1 MTANKTFA
9 YGVLLGN
16 IIGMILYA
24 SIIGAQP
31 PEPAISVHTT
41 NILGVNVSTVSIN
54 PNYDKPQT
62 GISIIDMLVAV
73 YFTLSTAWAIW
84 VIINPFSA

>member
-1 MTANKTFA
+1 MTSNKTFA
-9 YGVLLGN
+9 YAVLLGN

-24 SIIGAQP
+24 SLIGAQP
-31 PEPAISVHTT
+31 PQPAISSHTAS
-41 NILGVNVSTVSIN
+41 ILGVNITTINVN

-73 YFTLSTAWAIW
+73 YFTLSTAWAVW
-84 VIINPFSA
+84 VIINPFSG